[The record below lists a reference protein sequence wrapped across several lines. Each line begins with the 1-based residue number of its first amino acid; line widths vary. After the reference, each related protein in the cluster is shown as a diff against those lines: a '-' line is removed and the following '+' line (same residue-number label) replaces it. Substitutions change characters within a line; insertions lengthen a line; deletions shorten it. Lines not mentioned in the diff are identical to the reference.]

1 MIKKKFKDKCDKC
14 NQMKVCKGF
23 KEWVLCEKCIR
34 EYNKKK
40 VKNVGDKSGQAN
52 INF

>member
-23 KEWVLCEKCIR
+23 KEWVLCENCIK
-34 EYNKKK
+34 EYNDKKI
-40 VKNVGDKSGQAN
+40 NVGDKDGQAK
-52 INF
+52 FDF